1 MWGGGQG
8 VDGGGRV
15 FSKTRVGGRNYTIG
29 DRPGVRVVYINNNGW
44 VDWGG
49 GWRHFDYPLTI
60 LVQGLM

>member
-49 GWRHFDYPLTI
+49 GVEAF
-60 LVQGLM
+60 